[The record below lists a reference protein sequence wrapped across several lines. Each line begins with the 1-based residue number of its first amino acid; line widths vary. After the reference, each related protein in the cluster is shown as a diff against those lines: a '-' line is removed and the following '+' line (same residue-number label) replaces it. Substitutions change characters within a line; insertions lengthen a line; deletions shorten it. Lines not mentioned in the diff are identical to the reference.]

1 MAHHVAPLRW
11 FGRATLAALG
21 WKLVG
26 EAPRHP
32 RVVLICA
39 PHTSNWDFVLMLLI
53 SWAMDFGV
61 HWIGKDSLFKPPFAG
76 LMRALGGIAVQ
87 RGARSNQSGQVAERM
102 KAATRADAARPLA
115 QIIVA
120 IAPEGTRSRA
130 PHWRSGF
137 YHIASQADA
146 TIALGFL
153 DYTLKVGGFGPEL
166 QPSGDLQAD
175 FAQIA
180 AFYAGKRGRFADQQ
194 GPIAVQSPA
203 ARQEQPPGR

>member
-1 MAHHVAPLRW
+1 MAHHSAPVRW
-11 FGRATLAALG
+11 LGRAILGGLG

-26 EAPRHP
+26 EVPRQP

-53 SWAMDFGV
+53 SWEMDFDV

-76 LMRALGGIAVQ
+76 LMRALGGISVQ

-102 KAATRADAARPLA
+102 KAVTDPAAKRPLP

-120 IAPEGTRSRA
+120 IAPEGTRSKA

-137 YHIASQADA
+137 YHIATQADA

-153 DYTLKVGGFGPEL
+153 DYTDKIGGFGPAL
-166 QPSGDLQAD
+166 TPSGDMQAD
-175 FAQIA
+175 FAALA
-180 AFYAGKRGRFADQQ
+180 AFYQGKRGLFPEQQ
-194 GPIAVQSPA
+194 GPIALAEKPKSA
-203 ARQEQPPGR
+203 G